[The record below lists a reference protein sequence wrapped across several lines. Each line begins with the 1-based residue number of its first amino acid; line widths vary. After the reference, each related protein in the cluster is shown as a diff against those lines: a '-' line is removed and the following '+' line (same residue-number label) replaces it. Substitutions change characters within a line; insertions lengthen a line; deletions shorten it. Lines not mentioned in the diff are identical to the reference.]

1 MTRPVTAGVDGSPES
16 LAAAGWAAAEA
27 VRREVPLRLVLAW
40 PWLFNAPP
48 TVRDDDTGLAEGML
62 EEVAG
67 GLRAEYPGLGVTTR
81 RVAEHPAEV
90 LVSAAEESGLLVLGS
105 RGLGA
110 VAGFLVGSVG
120 LQVLARAGCPVVL
133 VREGEGTAQRGSGI
147 VLGMEMERPCE
158 EVVEFAFEAA
168 ARRSSAVHAVHTW
181 SLPPTY
187 GFAATTLGGDLVNTL
202 EAEARR
208 SLTTA
213 LRPWQEKYPQVEVVQ
228 RVELGSAGQLLADAS
243 GQAELLVVGRRVRS
257 SPVGMH
263 VGPVAHAVLHH
274 ARCPVAVVP
283 HR

>member
-1 MTRPVTAGVDGSPES
+1 MTLPVTAGVDGSPES
-16 LAAAGWAAAEA
+16 LAAARWAAAEA
-27 VRREVPLRLVLAW
+27 VRREAPLRLVLAW

-48 TVRDDDTGLAEGML
+48 RVHDDTGRAEEML
-62 EEVAG
+62 DEAAN
-67 GLRAEYPGLGVTTR
+67 GLRTGYPGLEVTTR

-90 LVSAAEESGLLVLGS
+90 LVAAAGESGLLALGS

-110 VAGFLVGSVG
+110 VAGFLIGSVS
-120 LQVLARAGCPVVL
+120 LQVLARASCPVVL
-133 VREGEGTAQRGSGI
+133 VREGGDEGQEGLGI
-147 VLGMEMERPCE
+147 VVGVELERPHE
-158 EVVEFAFEAA
+158 EVLEFAFEAA
-168 ARRSSAVHAVHTW
+168 ARRSCTLCAVHAW
-181 SLPPTY
+181 NLPATY
-187 GFAATTLGGDLVNTL
+187 GYAAVPFGEGLVNTL
-202 EAEARR
+202 EEQARG
-208 SLTTA
+208 SLAAA

-243 GQAELLVVGRRVRS
+243 AQAGLLVVGRRVRS